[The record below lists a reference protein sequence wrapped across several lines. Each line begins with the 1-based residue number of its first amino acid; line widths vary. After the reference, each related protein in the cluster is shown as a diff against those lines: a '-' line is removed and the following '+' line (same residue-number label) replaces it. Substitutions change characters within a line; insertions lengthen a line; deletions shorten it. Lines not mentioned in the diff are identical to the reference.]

1 MNRWE
6 HWRHRIRAMFW
17 IRRRSFRLVMGIIT
31 AIASGLIGLSVFARQ
46 ADQVSILM
54 PAPFADSTAELVR
67 TFNREHQGRIHLNVI
82 RGPLETEAISDLAI
96 SSLLLGDTPFDA
108 LLMDVTWI
116 PKYAKAG
123 WLEPLDSY
131 FDDDEL
137 NALATGAS
145 EGNHYEGSLLRWP
158 LVADIGLLYWRTDLM
173 NQPPR
178 TPEELESIS
187 RKLQNSGKIP
197 YGYVWQ
203 GRQYEGLSCV
213 YLEMIDGFGG
223 EWLSQQTGRVGLD
236 EAPGIAAARWLDE
249 LIERGISPRAV
260 TNFAE
265 PEALQSFK
273 SGQAAFMRNWPYAW
287 AELQKNDSA
296 VRNRVGITTMVA
308 KKGEKPASTL
318 GSWGLSLLKGSA
330 RPESTVEAFK
340 FLTSEESQRYLYTN
354 FGYTPTRKAIFNDQT
369 LLNEHPSLASIGTAL
384 SFARARPETPLYAQ
398 MSDVLQR
405 KLSSTLTGM
414 TSPRDGMEQAE
425 RSTNQVLDAA
435 GGIS

>member
-6 HWRHRIRAMFW
+6 PWRHRTKAMFW
-17 IRRRSFRLVMGIIT
+17 IRRRSFRLVMAIIA
-31 AIASGLIGLSVFARQ
+31 AISIGLVGISALARQ
-46 ADQVSILM
+46 PDQVSILM

-67 TFNREHQGRIHLNVI
+67 TFNRKNQGHIHLNVI

-131 FDDDEL
+131 FNDDEM

-173 NQPPR
+173 DQPPR

-187 RKLQNSGKIP
+187 RSLQDSGRIP

-223 EWLSQQTGRVGLD
+223 EWLSAETGRVGLD
-236 EAPGIAAARWLDE
+236 EASGVAATRWLDD
-249 LIERGISPRAV
+249 LIEQGISPRAV
-260 TNFAE
+260 TNFSE

-296 VRNRVGITTMVA
+296 VRNKVGITTMVA
-308 KKGEKPASTL
+308 QKGEQPAATL
-318 GSWGLSLLKGSA
+318 GSWGLSLLKGSTQ
-330 RPESTVEAFK
+330 PESTVKAFK

-354 FGYTPTRKAIFNDQT
+354 FGYTPTRKEIFNDQN
-369 LLNEHPSLASIGTAL
+369 LLNNHPSLASIGAAL
-384 SFARARPETPLYAQ
+384 AFARSRPESPLYAQ

-414 TSPRDGMEQAE
+414 TSPTAGMEQAE
-425 RSTNQVLDAA
+425 RSTNQVLEAA
-435 GGIS
+435 GGTP